1 MAAGNRPLSPHL
13 QVYRPQISSVL
24 SIMHRISGV
33 FLALGIFV
41 LAYWLNALAGGAAAY
56 ADAVGLLGSGPGKLA
71 LFFWLLAF
79 CFHFLNGIRHLAWD
93 AGMGF
98 EIEQVIRSGWLVLIG
113 AAVLAGLLCAGL
125 IAGAG
130 A

>member
-56 ADAVGLLGSGPGKLA
+56 ADVHTTGRASVTKYIYHRIECCGGTCYIEDTSIS
-71 LFFWLLAF
+71 
-79 CFHFLNGIRHLAWD
+79 LN
-93 AGMGF
+93 
-98 EIEQVIRSGWLVLIG
+98 
-113 AAVLAGLLCAGL
+113 
-125 IAGAG
+125 
-130 A
+130 

>member
-56 ADAVGLLGSGPGKLA
+56 TDAVGLLGSGPGKLA
-71 LFFWLLAF
+71 LFLWLLAF

-93 AGMGF
+93 AGLGF
-98 EIEQVIRSGWLVLIG
+98 EIQQVIRSGWLVLIG
-113 AAVLAGLLCAGL
+113 AAVLAGLLWAGL